1 MIAQLDDDVSCQ
13 VIMPDA
19 NLLMEKSEDNIAKLW
34 WKEPVLM
41 RFLWG
46 LRIHYPWLQ
55 GDKHYC
61 KMGSRNDKLDHH
73 NGCG

>member
-1 MIAQLDDDVSCQ
+1 MIAQLDEDVSCQ

-34 WKEPVLM
+34 WKEPMLM

-46 LRIHYPWLQ
+46 LRIRYKWLQ

>member
-46 LRIHYPWLQ
+46 LQNPYKWLQ